1 VSAPPAQRA
10 DAPQTPDK
18 PQAPDKPPTWRR
30 VAAIVVFAALAAVP
44 WLGSDVLVQFGINAL
59 LLAVLAQ
66 AWNVIGGYAGYA
78 SFGNSV
84 FYGLGA
90 YGVGIAMVQWHLPFA
105 VGLALGAAI
114 AVVFAL
120 TLGWAVLRL
129 RGHYFAIATLGLSA
143 TLSAIIANL
152 DISGKNI
159 GLILPL
165 TRADNAFYEEALL
178 LLIAAT
184 ATVAWIAKSRF
195 GTALLAIREDE
206 DAAQVM
212 GINTTR
218 YKIVALAL
226 SAFFTSIAGGI
237 HAYWITFVDPAGS
250 FDLTLNVRMVIM
262 AMFGGPGTV
271 YGPLIGAFTLS
282 AVYDILASSIS
293 TAAAL
298 LFGLVI
304 VLAVIFMPRGL
315 WDLAGGLRREGARYF
330 LQNIRAHRL

>member
-1 VSAPPAQRA
+1 MLR
-10 DAPQTPDK
+10 
-18 PQAPDKPPTWRR
+18 W
-30 VAAIVVFAALAAVP
+30 VVPVLCVVALAALP
-44 WLGSDVLVQFGINAL
+44 LTGNDVFVQYGIDAL
-59 LLAVLAQ
+59 LFATLAQ
-66 AWNVIGGYAGYA
+66 AWNILGGFTGYV
-78 SFGNSV
+78 SFGNSS
-84 FYGLGA
+84 FYGLGT
-90 YGVGIAMVQWHLPFA
+90 YGTAIAMAQLHWPFG
-105 VGLALGAAI
+105 VGLALGAFL
-114 AVVFAL
+114 AVAC
-120 TLGWAVLRL
+120 AVLFGIPILRL

-165 TRADNAFYEEALL
+165 TRADNAFYEEALI

-184 ATVAWIAKSRF
+184 ATVAWIARSRF

-206 DAAQVM
+206 DAALVM

-218 YKIVALAL
+218 YKIAALAL

-250 FDLTLNVRMVIM
+250 FDLSLNVRMVIM

-298 LFGLVI
+298 LFGMVI

-330 LQNIRAHRL
+330 LQNIRANRL

>member
-1 VSAPPAQRA
+1 V
-10 DAPQTPDK
+10 
-18 PQAPDKPPTWRR
+18 
-30 VAAIVVFAALAAVP
+30 IALAALP
-44 WLGSDVLVQFGINAL
+44 LTDNDVLVQYGIDAL
-59 LLAVLAQ
+59 LFATLAQ
-66 AWNVIGGYAGYA
+66 AWNILGGFTGYV
-78 SFGNSV
+78 SFGNSS
-84 FYGLGA
+84 FYGLGT
-90 YGVGIAMVQWHLPFA
+90 YGTAIAMAQLHWPFGI
-105 VGLALGAAI
+105 GLALGAFL
-114 AVVFAL
+114 AVAC
-120 TLGWAVLRL
+120 AVLFGIPILRL

>member
-1 VSAPPAQRA
+1 MLR
-10 DAPQTPDK
+10 
-18 PQAPDKPPTWRR
+18 W
-30 VAAIVVFAALAAVP
+30 AIPVLCVIALAALP
-44 WLGSDVLVQFGINAL
+44 LTDNDVLVQYGIDAL
-59 LLAVLAQ
+59 LFATLAQ
-66 AWNVIGGYAGYA
+66 AWNILGGFTGYV
-78 SFGNSV
+78 SFGNSS
-84 FYGLGA
+84 FYGLGT
-90 YGVGIAMVQWHLPFA
+90 YGTAIAMAQLHWPFGI
-105 VGLALGAAI
+105 GLALGAFL
-114 AVVFAL
+114 AVAC
-120 TLGWAVLRL
+120 AVLFGIPILRL

-206 DAAQVM
+206 DAALVM

-218 YKIVALAL
+218 YKIAALAL

-250 FDLTLNVRMVIM
+250 FDLTLNVRMIIM

-282 AVYDILASSIS
+282 AVYDVLASSIS

-298 LFGLVI
+298 LFGIVI

-315 WDLAGGLRREGARYF
+315 WDLARGFRQDGVRYF
-330 LQNIRAHRL
+330 LQNIRANRL

>member
-1 VSAPPAQRA
+1 MLRWGIP
-10 DAPQTPDK
+10 
-18 PQAPDKPPTWRR
+18 
-30 VAAIVVFAALAAVP
+30 VVCVIALAALP
-44 WLGSDVLVQFGINAL
+44 LTGNDVLIQYGIDAL
-59 LLAVLAQ
+59 LFATLAQ
-66 AWNVIGGYAGYA
+66 AWNILGGFTGYV
-78 SFGNSV
+78 SFGNSS
-84 FYGLGA
+84 FYGLGT
-90 YGVGIAMVQWHLPFA
+90 YGTAIAMAQLHWPFG
-105 VGLALGAAI
+105 VGLALGAFL
-114 AVVFAL
+114 AVAC
-120 TLGWAVLRL
+120 AVLFGIPILRL

-143 TLSAIIANL
+143 TLAAIIANL

-184 ATVAWIAKSRF
+184 ATAAWIARSRF
-195 GTALLAIREDE
+195 GAALLAIREDE
-206 DAAQVM
+206 DAALVM

-218 YKIVALAL
+218 YKIAALAL

-237 HAYWITFVDPAGS
+237 HAYWITFVDPAGA

-271 YGPLIGAFTLS
+271 FGPLIGAFTLS
-282 AVYDILASSIS
+282 AVYDVLASSIS

-315 WDLAGGLRREGARYF
+315 WDLAGGFRREGARYF

>member
-1 VSAPPAQRA
+1 MLRWA
-10 DAPQTPDK
+10 TPI
-18 PQAPDKPPTWRR
+18 
-30 VAAIVVFAALAAVP
+30 VCAIALAALP
-44 WLGSDVLVQFGINAL
+44 LTGNDVLVQYGIDAL
-59 LLAVLAQ
+59 LFATLAQ
-66 AWNVIGGYAGYA
+66 AWNILGGFAGYV
-78 SFGNSV
+78 SFGNSS
-84 FYGLGA
+84 FYGLGT
-90 YGVGIAMVQWHLPFA
+90 YGTAIAMAQLHWSFGI
-105 VGLALGAAI
+105 GLALGAFL
-114 AVVFAL
+114 AVAC
-120 TLGWAVLRL
+120 AVLFGIPILRL

-195 GTALLAIREDE
+195 GMALLAIREDE
-206 DAAQVM
+206 DAALVM

-218 YKIVALAL
+218 YKVAALAL

-237 HAYWITFVDPAGS
+237 HAYWITFVDPAGA

-262 AMFGGPGTV
+262 AVFGGPGTV
-271 YGPLIGAFTLS
+271 FGPLIGAFTLS
-282 AVYDILASSIS
+282 IVYDVLASSIS

-315 WDLAGGLRREGARYF
+315 WDLAAGFRREGARYF
-330 LQNIRAHRL
+330 LRNIRAHRL

>member
-1 VSAPPAQRA
+1 MMR
-10 DAPQTPDK
+10 
-18 PQAPDKPPTWRR
+18 W
-30 VAAIVVFAALAAVP
+30 AIVIICVIALAALP
-44 WLGSDVLVQFGINAL
+44 LTGDDVLVQYGIDAL
-59 LLAVLAQ
+59 LFATLAQ
-66 AWNVIGGYAGYA
+66 AWNILGGFTGYV
-78 SFGNSV
+78 SFGNSS
-84 FYGLGA
+84 FYGLGT
-90 YGVGIAMVQWHLPFA
+90 YGTAIAMAQLHWPFGA
-105 VGLALGAAI
+105 GLALGAAL
-114 AVVFAL
+114 AVAC
-120 TLGWAVLRL
+120 AVLFGIPILRL

-237 HAYWITFVDPAGS
+237 HAYWITFVDPAGA

-271 YGPLIGAFTLS
+271 FGPLIGAFTLS

-315 WDLAGGLRREGARYF
+315 WDLAGGFRREGARYF
-330 LQNIRAHRL
+330 LQNIRANRL

>member
-1 VSAPPAQRA
+1 MLRWGMPILCV
-10 DAPQTPDK
+10 
-18 PQAPDKPPTWRR
+18 
-30 VAAIVVFAALAAVP
+30 IALAALP
-44 WLGSDVLVQFGINAL
+44 LTGDDVLVQYGIDAL
-59 LLAVLAQ
+59 LFATLAQ
-66 AWNVIGGYAGYA
+66 AWNILGGFTGYV
-78 SFGNSV
+78 SFGNSS
-84 FYGLGA
+84 FYGLGT
-90 YGVGIAMVQWHLPFA
+90 YGTAIAMAQFHWPFG
-105 VGLALGAAI
+105 VGLALGAFL
-114 AVVFAL
+114 AVAC
-120 TLGWAVLRL
+120 AVLFGIPILRL

-143 TLSAIIANL
+143 TLAAIIANL

-165 TRADNAFYEEALL
+165 TRADNAFYEEALIL
-178 LLIAAT
+178 LVAAT
-184 ATVAWIAKSRF
+184 ATVAWIARSRF

-206 DAAQVM
+206 DAALVM

-237 HAYWITFVDPAGS
+237 HAYWITFVDPAGA

-262 AMFGGPGTV
+262 AMFGGPGTI

-304 VLAVIFMPRGL
+304 VGAVIFMPRGL
-315 WDLAGGLRREGARYF
+315 WDLAGGFRREGARYF
-330 LQNIRAHRL
+330 LQNIRAGRL

>member
-1 VSAPPAQRA
+1 MLRWTVPALC
-10 DAPQTPDK
+10 
-18 PQAPDKPPTWRR
+18 
-30 VAAIVVFAALAAVP
+30 VVALAALP
-44 WLGSDVLVQFGINAL
+44 LTGNDVLVQYGIDAL
-59 LLAVLAQ
+59 LFATLAQ
-66 AWNVIGGYAGYA
+66 AWNILGGFTGYV
-78 SFGNSV
+78 SFGNSS
-84 FYGLGA
+84 FYGLGT
-90 YGVGIAMVQWHLPFA
+90 YGTAIAMAQLHWPFG
-105 VGLALGAAI
+105 VGLALGAVL
-114 AVVFAL
+114 AVAC
-120 TLGWAVLRL
+120 AVLFGIPILRL

-165 TRADNAFYEEALL
+165 TRADNAFYEEALI

-184 ATVAWIAKSRF
+184 ATVAWIARSRF

-206 DAAQVM
+206 DAALVM

-218 YKIVALAL
+218 YKVTALAL

-250 FDLTLNVRMVIM
+250 FDLSLNVRMVIM

-298 LFGLVI
+298 LFGIVI

-330 LQNIRAHRL
+330 LQNIRANRL

>member
-1 VSAPPAQRA
+1 MLRWTVPALC
-10 DAPQTPDK
+10 
-18 PQAPDKPPTWRR
+18 
-30 VAAIVVFAALAAVP
+30 VVALAALP
-44 WLGSDVLVQFGINAL
+44 LTGNDVLVQYGIDAL
-59 LLAVLAQ
+59 LFATLAQ
-66 AWNVIGGYAGYA
+66 AWNILGGFTGYV
-78 SFGNSV
+78 SFGNSS
-84 FYGLGA
+84 FYGLGT
-90 YGVGIAMVQWHLPFA
+90 YGTAIAMAQLHWPLG
-105 VGLALGAAI
+105 VGLALGAFL
-114 AVVFAL
+114 AVAC
-120 TLGWAVLRL
+120 AVLFGIPILRL

-143 TLSAIIANL
+143 TLAAIIANL
-152 DISGKNI
+152 NISGKNI

-165 TRADNAFYEEALL
+165 TRADNAFYEEALI

-206 DAAQVM
+206 DAALVM

-218 YKIVALAL
+218 YKIAALAL

-250 FDLTLNVRMVIM
+250 FDLTLNVRMIIM

-282 AVYDILASSIS
+282 AVYDVLASSIS

-298 LFGLVI
+298 LFGIVI

-315 WDLAGGLRREGARYF
+315 WDLARGFRQDGVRYF
-330 LQNIRAHRL
+330 LQNIRANRL

>member
-1 VSAPPAQRA
+1 MLRWTVP
-10 DAPQTPDK
+10 
-18 PQAPDKPPTWRR
+18 
-30 VAAIVVFAALAAVP
+30 VLCVAALAALP
-44 WLGSDVLVQFGINAL
+44 LTGNDVLVQYGIDAL
-59 LLAVLAQ
+59 LFATLAQ
-66 AWNVIGGYAGYA
+66 AWNILGGFTGYV
-78 SFGNSV
+78 SFGNSS
-84 FYGLGA
+84 FYGLGT
-90 YGVGIAMVQWHLPFA
+90 YGTAIAMAQLHWPFG
-105 VGLALGAAI
+105 VGLALGAFL
-114 AVVFAL
+114 AVAC
-120 TLGWAVLRL
+120 AVLFGIPILRL

-143 TLSAIIANL
+143 TLAAIIANL

-165 TRADNAFYEEALL
+165 TRADNAFYEEALI

-206 DAAQVM
+206 DAALVM

-218 YKIVALAL
+218 YKVAALAL

-250 FDLTLNVRMVIM
+250 FDLTLNVRMIIM

-298 LFGLVI
+298 LFGIVI

-315 WDLAGGLRREGARYF
+315 WDLAGGFRREGVRYF
-330 LQNIRAHRL
+330 LQNIRANRL

>member
-1 VSAPPAQRA
+1 MLRWALPVIC
-10 DAPQTPDK
+10 
-18 PQAPDKPPTWRR
+18 
-30 VAAIVVFAALAAVP
+30 VIALAALP
-44 WLGSDVLVQFGINAL
+44 LTGDDVLIQYGIDAL
-59 LLAVLAQ
+59 LFATLAQ
-66 AWNVIGGYAGYA
+66 AWNILGGFTGYV
-78 SFGNSV
+78 SFGNSS
-84 FYGLGA
+84 FYGLGT
-90 YGVGIAMVQWHLPFA
+90 YGTAIAMAQLHWPFGA
-105 VGLALGAAI
+105 GLALGAFL
-114 AVVFAL
+114 AVAC
-120 TLGWAVLRL
+120 AVLFGIPILRL

-143 TLSAIIANL
+143 TLAAIIANL
-152 DISGKNI
+152 DIAGKNI

-165 TRADNAFYEEALL
+165 TRADNAFYEEALV

-184 ATVAWIAKSRF
+184 ATVAWIARSRF

-206 DAAQVM
+206 DAALVM

-218 YKIVALAL
+218 YKIAALAL

-271 YGPLIGAFTLS
+271 FGPLIGAFTLS
-282 AVYDILASSIS
+282 AVYDVLASSIS

-315 WDLAGGLRREGARYF
+315 WDLAGGFRRDGARYF
-330 LQNIRAHRL
+330 LENIRAHRL